1 VKSSNKKE
9 SSHQSLVSIDE
20 LGSVGR
26 KLHDNRYSSKIS
38 KESSVDYTSS
48 TGVEKYKR
56 DKYGFSLDE
65 LKSDVLMG
73 SVHRYNFRSHF
84 PVNMM
89 NFFISKGISPEAL
102 MKEAYHLPIVFPWN
116 IEYDFLRQVFN
127 RRFNNYPLA
136 IVMCKK
142 IREVQKI
149 FTFIRSYGLRFVL
162 RSGSS
167 STESLYANE
176 KVVIDLSGVNH
187 IEILKK
193 CKLVPK
199 SEEELRKSSASK
211 FSCDDGKCDHSG
223 LLRVGAG
230 CLVGPTTE
238 FLQES
243 GYQLPIATLGHL
255 SLLGLAIN
263 GGIGEFSREFGL
275 LSDNIVAFYV
285 LLPSEKIVR
294 VDPKDN
300 PDLF

>member
-1 VKSSNKKE
+1 
-9 SSHQSLVSIDE
+9 
-20 LGSVGR
+20 
-26 KLHDNRYSSKIS
+26 
-38 KESSVDYTSS
+38 
-48 TGVEKYKR
+48 
-56 DKYGFSLDE
+56 
-65 LKSDVLMG
+65 
-73 SVHRYNFRSHF
+73 
-84 PVNMM
+84 
-89 NFFISKGISPEAL
+89 
-102 MKEAYHLPIVFPWN
+102 
-116 IEYDFLRQVFN
+116 
-127 RRFNNYPLA
+127 
-136 IVMCKK
+136 
-142 IREVQKI
+142 VQKI

-300 PDLF
+300 PDLFWALRGAGSGNFGIIIEMEIKIYPMTRLIQEFKMSFNPKEFVPLFANFQSFFLSWPRE